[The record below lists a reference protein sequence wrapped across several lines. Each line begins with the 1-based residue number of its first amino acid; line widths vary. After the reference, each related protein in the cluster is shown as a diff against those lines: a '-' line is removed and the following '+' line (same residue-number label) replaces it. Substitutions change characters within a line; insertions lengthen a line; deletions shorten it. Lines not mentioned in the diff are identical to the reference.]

1 MILEK
6 VHFYKNRLA
15 VATVSSSIVI
25 PMKALLRTM
34 NAAGHYLMHVFCS
47 SVSSPLAH
55 LSAVLLYI
63 CQQPS
68 YAHLSA
74 ALLHIYQQPS
84 CAHLSAALLHIC
96 QQPSLI
102 CQQPSCASVS
112 SPPAHLPAAL
122 LHICQQPSALLPR
135 PKNRESGDPS
145 GKEGNQCRTSNKA
158 RKATTNLSAEHF
170 CTIQFFTVEGRLTVL
185 GSWSCQLS

>member
-1 MILEK
+1 M
-6 VHFYKNRLA
+6 F
-15 VATVSSSIVI
+15 
-25 PMKALLRTM
+25 
-34 NAAGHYLMHVFCS
+34 F
-47 SVSSPLAH
+47 AH

-84 CAHLSAALLHIC
+84 CTSVSSPLAHLSAALLRTSISSPLAHL
-96 QQPSLI
+96 SAALI

-158 RKATTNLSAEHF
+158 RRAITSLSAEHRRRQICGSGVLKLSAF
-170 CTIQFFTVEGRLTVL
+170 MISISSVVTVR
-185 GSWSCQLS
+185 